1 MVCSRIHSWIF
12 NGAEIK
18 CIERERI
25 ALLNFKEGLIDVYG
39 MLSTWSGDETN
50 RDCCKWK
57 GIDATMKQLLY
68 KSFVFVVMAIF
79 NWISN
84 FAANLHSLSLDGN
97 LLEGPIPD
105 GFEKA
110 MNSLEDLYLCN
121 NNLKEGF
128 WKILQNTAMLN
139 MSHNN
144 LFGAIPNKSFK
155 LRNRPSIIL
164 NSNQFEAKVQSF
176 LQKASEL
183 KLSNNKFSDLFSF
196 LCEGR
201 PLWIYGLGH
210 QNSEVTV
217 YHVYRFNNTYFEVY
231 GTFSLGDYMLDIT
244 WLWKGVERGFKNPE
258 LLLKSIDLSCNNLIG
273 EIPKE
278 IGYLVGLV
286 SLNLSRNNLS
296 GEIPYEIGNLSSL
309 DSLDLSRNHFT
320 GRIPSSLTQ
329 IDGLGK
335 LDLSQNSLSTFDA
348 FSLEGNVDLCGEQ
361 LNKSCPADGDP
372 TTVKPQE
379 PAVHGDDSFR
389 AVEDF
394 LTELLL
400 AHEESS
406 DADLGGFYPASD
418 FVLELLPLEALNVFD
433 AELFNVELAEAHVYG
448 GFSHATVD
456 LDALAEVAKGEHAL
470 DDVAEVVDGVGG
482 DQIDLADAASGT
494 VIAAVNGIE

>member
-1 MVCSRIHSWIF
+1 
-12 NGAEIK
+12 
-18 CIERERI
+18 
-25 ALLNFKEGLIDVYG
+25 

-57 GIDATMKQLLY
+57 GIDATMKQLLGAINITSLIDLQNVKHLDLSY
-68 KSFVFVVMAIF
+68 NDFFFSHIPKVIGSFTHLRYLNLSFSYFGGSIPCELGKLTHLHYLGLGSNEFRGEIPYQLGNLSQLMHLDLGGNSLFGAIPFHVGNLPMLHTLRLVAIF

-97 LLEGPIPD
+97 LHI
-105 GFEKA
+105 FKI
-110 MNSLEDLYLCN
+110 SYLPYN
-121 NNLKEGF
+121 RITG
-128 WKILQNTAMLN
+128 MLPK
-139 MSHNN
+139 SIG
-144 LFGAIPNKSFK
+144 LF
-155 LRNRPSIIL
+155 
-164 NSNQFEAKVQSF
+164 
-176 LQKASEL
+176 SEL
-183 KLSNNKFSDLFSF
+183 ENLALTGNF
-196 LCEGR
+196 LE
-201 PLWIYGLGH
+201 GH

-379 PAVHGDDSFR
+379 PAVHGDDS
-389 AVEDF
+389 
-394 LTELLL
+394 
-400 AHEESS
+400 
-406 DADLGGFYPASD
+406 
-418 FVLELLPLEALNVFD
+418 VF
-433 AELFNVELAEAHVYG
+433 
-448 GFSHATVD
+448 
-456 LDALAEVAKGEHAL
+456 
-470 DDVAEVVDGVGG
+470 
-482 DQIDLADAASGT
+482 
-494 VIAAVNGIE
+494 

>member
-1 MVCSRIHSWIF
+1 
-12 NGAEIK
+12 
-18 CIERERI
+18 
-25 ALLNFKEGLIDVYG
+25 
-39 MLSTWSGDETN
+39 
-50 RDCCKWK
+50 
-57 GIDATMKQLLY
+57 
-68 KSFVFVVMAIF
+68 
-79 NWISN
+79 
-84 FAANLHSLSLDGN
+84 
-97 LLEGPIPD
+97 
-105 GFEKA
+105 
-110 MNSLEDLYLCN
+110 
-121 NNLKEGF
+121 
-128 WKILQNTAMLN
+128 MLN

-329 IDGLGK
+329 IDGLRK

-379 PAVHGDDSFR
+379 PAVHGDDS
-389 AVEDF
+389 
-394 LTELLL
+394 
-400 AHEESS
+400 
-406 DADLGGFYPASD
+406 
-418 FVLELLPLEALNVFD
+418 VF
-433 AELFNVELAEAHVYG
+433 
-448 GFSHATVD
+448 
-456 LDALAEVAKGEHAL
+456 
-470 DDVAEVVDGVGG
+470 
-482 DQIDLADAASGT
+482 
-494 VIAAVNGIE
+494 

>member
-1 MVCSRIHSWIF
+1 MCTLQRLFLSHNKLNGELSSFIENSSWCNRHIFKISYLPYNRIT
-12 NGAEIK
+12 
-18 CIERERI
+18 
-25 ALLNFKEGLIDVYG
+25 G
-39 MLSTWSGDETN
+39 MLP
-50 RDCCKWK
+50 
-57 GIDATMKQLLY
+57 
-68 KSFVFVVMAIF
+68 KSIGLFSELENLALTGNFLEVGSRLKVLD
-79 NWISN
+79 ISDN
-84 FAANLHSLSLDGN
+84 GVNDSV
-97 LLEGPIPD
+97 P
-105 GFEKA
+105 
-110 MNSLEDLYLCN
+110 
-121 NNLKEGF
+121 EGF
-128 WKILQNTAMLN
+128 WKILQNTTTLN

-379 PAVHGDDSFR
+379 PAVHGDDS
-389 AVEDF
+389 
-394 LTELLL
+394 
-400 AHEESS
+400 
-406 DADLGGFYPASD
+406 
-418 FVLELLPLEALNVFD
+418 VF
-433 AELFNVELAEAHVYG
+433 
-448 GFSHATVD
+448 
-456 LDALAEVAKGEHAL
+456 
-470 DDVAEVVDGVGG
+470 
-482 DQIDLADAASGT
+482 
-494 VIAAVNGIE
+494 